1 MNKIGRDFN
10 SDIVI
15 NNINQ
20 ILNTNYVEL
29 PHKYT
34 LINIISE
41 IKFEELEKVQTNI
54 IKTLI
59 RSKMLDKYHFNGM
72 FYVVI
77 DGTGLY
83 YTKVNLGEHAITKVY
98 NKGEENEYILYSY
111 YTLEVKIVCGNM
123 TFSLNTEFVGNE
135 TYTDDNGNT
144 YRKFDKQDCELKA
157 AYRLL
162 NKIKNRF
169 PKLPIIVG
177 GDALYLG
184 RPFLELCDILKFDY
198 IIRYK
203 N

>member
-29 PHKYT
+29 PHKDT

-59 RSKMLDKYHFNGM
+59 RSKMLNKYRFNGM

-83 YTKVNLGEHAITKVY
+83 STKVNLG
-98 NKGEENEYILYSY
+98 
-111 YTLEVKIVCGNM
+111 
-123 TFSLNTEFVGNE
+123 
-135 TYTDDNGNT
+135 
-144 YRKFDKQDCELKA
+144 
-157 AYRLL
+157 
-162 NKIKNRF
+162 
-169 PKLPIIVG
+169 
-177 GDALYLG
+177 
-184 RPFLELCDILKFDY
+184 
-198 IIRYK
+198 
-203 N
+203 